1 MPYDD
6 AGLRSEGN
14 VNARSP
20 LHKVTKRIGATA
32 GSKRSLETGQIPPR
46 WPNLVTRTN
55 GVESWPSATAN
66 GTE

>member
-32 GSKRSLETGQIPPR
+32 GSKRSLEAGQIPPR
-46 WPNLVTRTN
+46 
-55 GVESWPSATAN
+55 
-66 GTE
+66 